1 MDTLGDRIK
10 QLREQMTP
18 KMSQRALGEACG
30 WGASSQ
36 ARVANYEANLREPSI
51 GDLRKL
57 AEALGTTLSH
67 LINDEGAQEASEVPA
82 DYAVIPQYSA
92 RGSTGSGFTNDHVE
106 VKGGLV
112 FKRDWL
118 RRMGLN
124 ASKLRV
130 IYAHGMSMEPTIS
143 DGDVLLIDESQ
154 TTPTNGKIYALLRPD
169 GDISIKRLVQNHT
182 GGWIIRSDNQNKT
195 LYPDEPAQDTEI
207 GHLQILG
214 RIVWHGGAL

>member
-1 MDTLGDRIK
+1 MDTLGNRIK
-10 QLREQMTP
+10 QLREQMIP

-36 ARVANYEANLREPSI
+36 ARVGNYESNLREPSI

-57 AEALGTTLSH
+57 AEALGTTLTH
-67 LINDEGAQEASEVPA
+67 LIGEDEAAQAAETQG

-92 RGSTGSGFTNDHVE
+92 KGATGNGFTNDHVE
-106 VKGGLV
+106 VRGGLV

-124 ASKLRV
+124 PNKLRV
-130 IYAHGMSMEPTIS
+130 IYAAGMSMEPTIS
-143 DGDVLLIDESQ
+143 DGDVLLVDESQ
-154 TTPTNGKIYALLRPD
+154 TTPANAKIYALLRPD
-169 GDISIKRLVQNHT
+169 GDVSIKRLIQAHT

-207 GHLQILG
+207 GHLQIQG